1 MACRCSDMRALKKQ
15 MDDLNALLEKSS
27 TFNMYNDKAIAQLE
41 KGQTNSWSATKST
54 SVESDVTVMPSMTDL
69 IEEAHDSVVDIIKNA
84 IIAMGERYSEYEA
97 EDTLEHENEMS

>member
-27 TFNMYNDKAIAQLE
+27 TFSMYNDKAIAQLE
-41 KGQTNSWSATKST
+41 KGQTNSWFATKST

-69 IEEAHDSVVDIIKNA
+69 IEEAHDSVVAIIKNA
-84 IIAMGERYSEYEA
+84 ISAMGERYSEYEA
-97 EDTLEHENEMS
+97 EDALEHENELS